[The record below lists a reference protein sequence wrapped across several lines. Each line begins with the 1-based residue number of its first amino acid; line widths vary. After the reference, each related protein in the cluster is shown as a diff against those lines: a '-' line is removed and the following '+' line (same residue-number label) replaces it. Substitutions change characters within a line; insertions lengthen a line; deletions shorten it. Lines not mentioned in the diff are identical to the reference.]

1 MLYYNHSK
9 EIKPKGERK
18 MKKFMYDLK
27 NKDTGEIEKTNL
39 IAESENL
46 TKESVEFF
54 FGGTDY
60 DAVNVREVK

>member
-1 MLYYNHSK
+1 
-9 EIKPKGERK
+9 

-27 NKDTGEIEKTNL
+27 NKDTGKIEKTNL
-39 IAESENL
+39 IAEGEDL

-54 FGGTDY
+54 MGGIDY